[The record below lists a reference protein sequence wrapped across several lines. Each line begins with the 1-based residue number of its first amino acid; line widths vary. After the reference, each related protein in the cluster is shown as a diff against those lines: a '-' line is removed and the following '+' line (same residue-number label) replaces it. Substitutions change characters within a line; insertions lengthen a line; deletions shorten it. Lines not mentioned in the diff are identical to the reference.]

1 MALNYADMDR
11 YSSDGGNAFQGMLNQ
26 GSSMGSY
33 LEKFKAFQDATKGM
47 DSDTRKLAMFAMP
60 GFFGA
65 EPIPY
70 LGPEGMKQQR
80 IDTKNLLKEMALEKA
95 EMNKKANEQATLMT
109 SIAGLG
115 KNIAAGLGGPSWD
128 TIERNRFTGLEAI
141 NKINPPTI
149 QPVSIAQFQSRPY
162 YS

>member
-33 LEKFKAFQDATKGM
+33 LERFNAFQEATKGM
-47 DSDTRKLAMFAMP
+47 DSETKKLAMIGLP

-70 LGPEGMKQQR
+70 LGPEGMKQR
-80 IDTKNLLKEMALEKA
+80 NIDTKNLLKEMALEKA
-95 EMNKKANEQATLMT
+95 EMNERANDRALFNTVI
-109 SIAGLG
+109 SKFGD
-115 KNIAAGLGGPSWD
+115 NIARGLGGPSWD
-128 TIERNRFTGLEAI
+128 TIERNRATGLTAI
-141 NKINPPTI
+141 NNINPSTL
-149 QPVSIAQFQSRPY
+149 QPLTTAQFQSRNY

>member
-33 LEKFKAFQDATKGM
+33 LEKFKAFQEGTKGM
-47 DSDTRKLAMFAMP
+47 DSDTRKLAMLAMP

-70 LGPEGMKQQR
+70 EGPGGTKQR
-80 IDTKNLLKEMALEKA
+80 NIDTKNLFKEMALEKA
-95 EMNKKANEQATLMT
+95 EMNKKANQEALLLQ
-109 SIAGLG
+109 SIGGLG
-115 KNIAAGLGGPSWD
+115 KSIAAGLGGPSWD
-128 TIERNRFTGLEAI
+128 TIERNRSTGLTAI
-141 NKINPPTI
+141 NNISPPTI

>member
-33 LEKFKAFQDATKGM
+33 LEKFNAFQEATKGM
-47 DSDTRKLAMFAMP
+47 DSDTKKLAMLGMP

-70 LGPEGMKQQR
+70 LGPEGMKQR
-80 IDTKNLLKEMALEKA
+80 NIDTKNLLKEMALEKA
-95 EMNKKANEQATLMT
+95 EMNEKANDRALFNTMI
-109 SIAGLG
+109 SKFGD
-115 KNIAAGLGGPSWD
+115 NIARGLGGPSWD
-128 TIERNRFTGLEAI
+128 TIERNRATGLTAI
-141 NKINPPTI
+141 NSINPSTL
-149 QPVSIAQFQSRPY
+149 QPLTTAQFQSRNY

>member
-33 LEKFKAFQDATKGM
+33 LEKFNAFQEATKGM
-47 DSDTRKLAMFAMP
+47 DSDTKKLAMLGMP

-70 LGPEGMKQQR
+70 LGPEGMKQR
-80 IDTKNLLKEMALEKA
+80 NIDTKNLFREMALEKA
-95 EMNKKANEQATLMT
+95 EMNKKANEESLLIK
-109 SIAGLG
+109 SIGDIGGNLSRA
-115 KNIAAGLGGPSWD
+115 LGGPSWD
-128 TIERNRFTGLEAI
+128 TIERNRQSGLTAI
-141 NKINPPTI
+141 NNIHPSTI
-149 QPVSIAQFQSRPY
+149 QPLSTAQFQPRSS

>member
-33 LEKFKAFQDATKGM
+33 LEKFKAFQEGTKGM

-70 LGPEGMKQQR
+70 LGPDGTKQR
-80 IDTKNLLKEMALEKA
+80 NIDTKNLFKEIALEKA
-95 EMNKKANEQATLMT
+95 EMNKKANKEALLLQ
-109 SIAGLG
+109 SIGDIG
-115 KNIAAGLGGPSWD
+115 KNLSTALGGPSWD
-128 TIERNRFTGLEAI
+128 TIERNRSTGLAAI
-141 NKINPPTI
+141 NNINPSTI
-149 QPVSIAQFQSRPY
+149 QPLSTAQFQPRSY

>member
-26 GSSMGSY
+26 GSSVGSY
-33 LEKFKAFQDATKGM
+33 LEKFNAFQEATKGM
-47 DSDTRKLAMFAMP
+47 DSDTKKLAMLGMP

-70 LGPEGMKQQR
+70 LGPEGMKQR
-80 IDTKNLLKEMALEKA
+80 NIDTKNLFKEMALEKA
-95 EMNKKANEQATLMT
+95 EMNKKANKEALLLQ
-109 SIAGLG
+109 SIGDIG
-115 KNIAAGLGGPSWD
+115 KNLSTALGGPSWD
-128 TIERNRFTGLEAI
+128 TIERNRSTGLAAI
-141 NKINPPTI
+141 NNINPSTI
-149 QPVSIAQFQSRPY
+149 QPLSTAQFQPRSY

>member
-26 GSSMGSY
+26 GSSMGSH
-33 LEKFKAFQDATKGM
+33 LEKFKAFQEATEGM

-60 GFFGA
+60 GFFDA
-65 EPIPY
+65 ERIPY

-80 IDTKNLLKEMALEKA
+80 IDTKNLLREIALEKA
-95 EMNKKANEQATLMT
+95 EMNKKANAESLLIK
-109 SIAGLG
+109 SIGDIGGNLSRA
-115 KNIAAGLGGPSWD
+115 ISGPSWD
-128 TIERNRFTGLEAI
+128 TIERNRQSGLTAI
-141 NKINPPTI
+141 NNINPSTI
-149 QPVSIAQFQSRPY
+149 QPVSIAQLQPRSY